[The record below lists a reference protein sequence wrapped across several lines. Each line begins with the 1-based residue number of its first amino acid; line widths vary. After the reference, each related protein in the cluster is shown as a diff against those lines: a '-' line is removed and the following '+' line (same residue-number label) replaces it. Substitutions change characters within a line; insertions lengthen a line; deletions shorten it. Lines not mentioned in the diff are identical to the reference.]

1 MERLKAEL
9 AGAQRPELL
18 MLLVGAITEL
28 TVRGRLYYDR
38 ADLPGRLPRTVVN
51 LYIDRKVPTLFFTS
65 SVSVGATSIPDRR
78 AHTMRRGLSSSA
90 SPTTPGASA
99 ASPMARMI
107 PPAQSPARQR
117 AASPATSS
125 SPMSAPCI

>member
-51 LYIDRKVPTLFFTS
+51 LYIR
-65 SVSVGATSIPDRR
+65 
-78 AHTMRRGLSSSA
+78 
-90 SPTTPGASA
+90 
-99 ASPMARMI
+99 
-107 PPAQSPARQR
+107 
-117 AASPATSS
+117 
-125 SPMSAPCI
+125 